1 MLCSS
6 SMGVPL
12 KSFEPTTLGDNLP
25 LHLSKHKSG
34 CFVTCF
40 HASHVSLFSCT
51 HSIFPSAICSSTLDK
66 SDLSLNQNGEEGSKE
81 RGRRYTAVTL
91 HETPVSQPAPV
102 DYCNPDF
109 LLTLL
114 SVSFPTSSKAS
125 CWQPPPQTSFSLFQ
139 ILWLFFFF
147 EVLSWQGAP
156 VLTSQ
161 PVFLSLLGTPTQP
174 HSPVI
179 LELPRGGE
187 GGTGEICS
195 FETTDKWRCLHF
207 LKLYSPQCENIF
219 PHKKSLN
226 H

>member
-1 MLCSS
+1 MGSFEGARESVYRWEGLPAFDPLTWPPTPKALLGSGEGTALQALIESQMLCSS

-51 HSIFPSAICSSTLDK
+51 HSIFPSAICSSTSDK

-125 CWQPPPQTSFSLFQ
+125 C
-139 ILWLFFFF
+139 
-147 EVLSWQGAP
+147 
-156 VLTSQ
+156 
-161 PVFLSLLGTPTQP
+161 
-174 HSPVI
+174 
-179 LELPRGGE
+179 
-187 GGTGEICS
+187 
-195 FETTDKWRCLHF
+195 
-207 LKLYSPQCENIF
+207 
-219 PHKKSLN
+219 
-226 H
+226 